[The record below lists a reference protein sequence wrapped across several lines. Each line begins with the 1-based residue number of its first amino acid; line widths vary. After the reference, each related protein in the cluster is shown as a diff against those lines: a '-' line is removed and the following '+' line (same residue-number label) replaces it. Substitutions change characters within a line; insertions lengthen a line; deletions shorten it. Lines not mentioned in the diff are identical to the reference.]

1 MANETPER
9 LFAWYLADPQR
20 PRLVGEIGRLSNGD
34 ASLAYA
40 PSWIDQGF
48 ALSDDMP
55 LRDLVYAPR
64 HRRGREPAAT
74 GALDDARPD
83 RWGEKVIRTL
93 YKRGATLRD
102 HLYLAGDERFGA
114 LGVSAS
120 ADAYQPF
127 QQRPLPRLSD
137 VPSLAEAVA
146 MIQSGEGELGAQRRA
161 LIGAGGSLGGAK
173 PKAVVAI
180 DGREWVVKFFD
191 GEAWD
196 QPLVEHAC
204 MTLAATAGVQVAE
217 TQVIRLPAEHAIA
230 VRRFDRTAAAR
241 VHCLSACT
249 LLRAAT
255 PAGEEPAFGYPQL
268 ARRLRAMGQLDRLDT
283 HLQDLF
289 RRMVFNILIAN
300 TDDHERNHAVTC
312 DPVKGVPVINLSPA
326 YDIVTTG
333 SGALT
338 HEFMIADDV
347 VDPDLE
353 AAVSVHN
360 DFGLHEAQARAV
372 VSEVVQVVDGWRAH
386 FASHG
391 VTPADIEALG
401 SFIDADHLQAQRE
414 RHRTPPPTDATQKPP
429 RRKPRTGTPK
439 IFR

>member
-9 LFAWYLADPQR
+9 LFAWYLADPHQ

-34 ASLAYA
+34 ASLTYA

-64 HRRGREPAAT
+64 HRRGREPAAA

-127 QQRPLPRLSD
+127 HQRPLPRLSD
-137 VPSLAEAVA
+137 VPTLAEAVA
-146 MIQSGEGELGAQRRA
+146 MIQSGEGELGTQRRA

-173 PKAVVAI
+173 PKAVIAI
-180 DGREWVVKFFD
+180 DGQEWVVKFFD
-191 GEAWD
+191 GEPWD

-204 MTLAATAGVQVAE
+204 MTLAAKAGVRVAD

-230 VRRFDRTAAAR
+230 VRRFDRTPAAR

-255 PAGEEPAFGYPQL
+255 PGGEEPAFGYPQL
-268 ARRLRAMGQLDRLDT
+268 ARRLRAMGQVDRLDA

-300 TDDHERNHAVTC
+300 TDDHEKNHAVTC
-312 DPVKGVPVINLSPA
+312 EPVKGVPVINLSPA

-347 VDPDLE
+347 IDPDLE

-414 RHRTPPPTDATQKPP
+414 RHRTPPPTDPTHKPP